1 MSNPDTIHIS
11 YDKFFSHKNYENQ
24 IKYLNQKQKFISYKN
39 KVYKSFDKV
48 SNKYQYFLCDNRY
61 SNKFSFLGKYKKIN
75 DKNFISP
82 STYTLE
88 QVKNNLFSLIE
99 HEGTYR
105 FPTGYGFI
113 INNSDLLAIDID
125 CKEQLD
131 ALKEICPNIV
141 EKSKFKRVNIGRND
155 RMHLYFK
162 RPPDYTTPRKIRRLH
177 IKNESRDIWI
187 CGFEVQKYPLICET
201 SHIFRD
207 PSGEFNY
214 DVMGHI
220 NDIDYLPQVIMDKI
234 LENEIISSEDL
245 QTNKQ
250 HYCEDL

>member
-1 MSNPDTIHIS
+1 MSKTNGILIS
-11 YDKFFSHKNYENQ
+11 YDESFSRKNYENQ
-24 IKYLNQKQKFISYKN
+24 IKYLNQKQKFIDYKN
-39 KVYKSFDKV
+39 KVYKSLDKV

-61 SNKFSFLGKYKKIN
+61 SNKLSLLGTYKKIN
-75 DKNFISP
+75 SKNFISP
-82 STYTLE
+82 NTYTLN
-88 QVKNNLFSLIE
+88 QIKNNLFSLIE
-99 HEGTYR
+99 YKGLCR

-141 EKSKFKRVNIGRND
+141 EESKFKRVTIERKD
-155 RMHLYFK
+155 RVHLYFK
-162 RPPDYTTPRKIRRLH
+162 RPPDYTTPRKIRRLN
-177 IKNESRDIWI
+177 IKNGSRDIWI
-187 CGFEVQKYPLICET
+187 CGLEVQTYPLVCET

-207 PSGEFNY
+207 PSDKFNY
-214 DVMGHI
+214 DIVGHI
-220 NDIDYLPQVIMDKI
+220 DDINYLPQVIMDKI

-250 HYCEDL
+250 HYYEDL